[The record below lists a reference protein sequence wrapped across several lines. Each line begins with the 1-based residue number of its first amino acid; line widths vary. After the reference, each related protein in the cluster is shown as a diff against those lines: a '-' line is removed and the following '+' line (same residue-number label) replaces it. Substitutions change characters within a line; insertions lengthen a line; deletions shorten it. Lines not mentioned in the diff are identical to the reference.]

1 MSVTFWGYFSL
12 SRLLNF
18 MLTEEEKIIVKGCAS
33 GKSQYQKQLYL
44 EYGPIV
50 QGVCHRYALNSDEEK
65 DLFHDIFV
73 FILTHFNEFDHID
86 SLGGWIYRISVNKS
100 IDYYRR
106 KVRYP
111 MVSLEDR
118 ESIRDITK
126 PFFPE
131 VLSFEKLM
139 EFVNTLPHTSRIM
152 FNMFVLDGYSQKQ
165 ISDIMGV
172 ATSNVRV
179 IVHRAKLALQ
189 KKIREYLNDEEFNI

>member
-1 MSVTFWGYFSL
+1 MVT
-12 SRLLNF
+12 
-18 MLTEEEKIIVKGCAS
+18 
-33 GKSQYQKQLYL
+33 
-44 EYGPIV
+44 
-50 QGVCHRYALNSDEEK
+50 
-65 DLFHDIFV
+65 
-73 FILTHFNEFDHID
+73 
-86 SLGGWIYRISVNKS
+86 
-100 IDYYRR
+100 
-106 KVRYP
+106 
-111 MVSLEDR
+111 LEDR

-189 KKIREYLNDEEFNI
+189 KKIREYLRPDNWEFSHLRVNGYVFLIVMIRMNPII